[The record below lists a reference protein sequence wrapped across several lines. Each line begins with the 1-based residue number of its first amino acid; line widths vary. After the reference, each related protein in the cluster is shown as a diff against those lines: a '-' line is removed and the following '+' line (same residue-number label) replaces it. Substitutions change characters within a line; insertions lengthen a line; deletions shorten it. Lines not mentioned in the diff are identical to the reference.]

1 MTDEEIEFAL
11 EQYSLAGGSN
21 VQNMDWAGTL
31 DYINRLKEQLYKTE
45 QKLAECEV
53 GYLATLDLER
63 RMRADDK
70 EQIRK
75 GTAKEILKIVES
87 VKHGENGMRYRN
99 PDCVIASK
107 IKEKYGVEVDDE

>member
-21 VQNMDWAGTL
+21 VQNMDWVGTL
-31 DYINRLKEQLYKTE
+31 DYINRLKEQIYQTE

-53 GYLATLDLER
+53 GYQATLDLER

-75 GTAKEILKIVES
+75 NTAKDIIQLMKQVQEMFYDKEYTAIQNI
-87 VKHGENGMRYRN
+87 
-99 PDCVIASK
+99 ISK
-107 IKEKYGVEVDDE
+107 RYGVEVDDE